1 MLGLAIAVLMAGGCG
16 GEESK
21 EHADA
26 GEGHAQRP
34 ERHDGKTVILEPEVL
49 ARAGIRTATVEARG
63 LAGEISTTGQV
74 DFDQSRVAHVSPR
87 VSGRVQ
93 RVAANLGDAVARGG
107 VLLLLDSMELAEAK
121 STYLQTRAREDLTRQ
136 NFDREAGLH
145 AERISSRRDLEEARA
160 AHQEASAART
170 AAAEKLTLLGLSREE
185 LERIRPGD
193 HDASIFPLRA
203 PLSGTVVEKHA
214 TVGEVVSPERNL
226 MTVADLSSVWIWID
240 VHERDLQKVHLDD
253 EARVQLA
260 SQPATLIG
268 GRVRYLAP
276 QVDPASRTVRARI
289 DVPNAGGLLR
299 PGEFA
304 EVWLHDPHAPSSA
317 GAPAVPESA
326 VQREGEHALVFVAAG
341 PGRFQAREV
350 VLGRR
355 MGEWAEVLRG
365 VRVGE
370 EIAVEGT
377 FLLKSEL
384 STETMGEGHAH

>member
-1 MLGLAIAVLMAGGCG
+1 
-16 GEESK
+16 
-21 EHADA
+21 
-26 GEGHAQRP
+26 
-34 ERHDGKTVILEPEVL
+34 
-49 ARAGIRTATVEARG
+49 
-63 LAGEISTTGQV
+63 
-74 DFDQSRVAHVSPR
+74 
-87 VSGRVQ
+87 
-93 RVAANLGDAVARGG
+93 
-107 VLLLLDSMELAEAK
+107 
-121 STYLQTRAREDLTRQ
+121 
-136 NFDREAGLH
+136 
-145 AERISSRRDLEEARA
+145 
-160 AHQEASAART
+160 
-170 AAAEKLTLLGLSREE
+170 
-185 LERIRPGD
+185 
-193 HDASIFPLRA
+193 
-203 PLSGTVVEKHA
+203 
-214 TVGEVVSPERNL
+214 
-226 MTVADLSSVWIWID
+226 